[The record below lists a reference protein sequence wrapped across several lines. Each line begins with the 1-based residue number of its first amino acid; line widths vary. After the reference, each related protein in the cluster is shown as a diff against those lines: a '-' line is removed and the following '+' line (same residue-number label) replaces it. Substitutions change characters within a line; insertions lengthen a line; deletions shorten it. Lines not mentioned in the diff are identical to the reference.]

1 MCEPEFRGRNSST
14 LVLPSAAVAT
24 GLCDIPD
31 FVPRESSRG
40 WMWCLIHL
48 KQTQDCGAEGG
59 IKLLNW
65 GRSDSVLAFLPP
77 LLFSWIY
84 KSAGK
89 FSAWDS
95 LVAQTIKNLPAMQEI
110 WVPFPGWEDPLEKE
124 MATHSRILP
133 WRIPWTEE
141 PGGLQSMVLQRVR
154 HDWVTNSFTF
164 TFSEAA
170 YWVSLFSPMN
180 WFF

>member
-1 MCEPEFRGRNSST
+1 MSHSLGAETARPWSCPVLLLLLVSVISQT
-14 LVLPSAAVAT
+14 LFQENQAEA
-24 GLCDIPD
+24 GCDVSFI
-31 FVPRESSRG
+31 SSRPRTVAR
-40 WMWCLIHL
+40 
-48 KQTQDCGAEGG
+48 KEDS
-59 IKLLNW
+59 KLLNW

-77 LLFSWIY
+77 LRFSWIY

-154 HDWVTNSFTF
+154 HDWETNNFTF